1 MREGRKEGW
10 MDGWMDGLMD
20 ILMDDTYG
28 SNFFLLKVSGH
39 I

>member
-1 MREGRKEGW
+1 MREGRN
-10 MDGWMDGLMD
+10 DGWMDILMD
-20 ILMDDTYG
+20 ILMDDKYG